1 MTAMPQQ
8 AGSSGSNIAPTADSP
23 ASSVAAF
30 FALMKPRVMSLVIFT
45 GFAGMYLAPVDM
57 HPVLAAISLFA
68 IAAGAGASGAINQWY
83 DRDMDALMTRTRN
96 RPIPAGK
103 VIPEEALAFGIV
115 ISVLSVM
122 LLSLASNLLAGGLL
136 AFTIFFYAVV
146 YTVWLKRSTPQNIVI
161 GGAAGALPPLVGW
174 AAMTGT
180 VTLEPIILFT
190 LIFVWTPPHFW
201 ALALVKNDDYRL
213 ANVPMLPVT
222 AGADETRKQILIYS
236 IFLMGAGILPFVIGM
251 SGIAYGILSVIMGAL
266 FLAFAIRL
274 YLVKTDKAAWD
285 LFKFS
290 VLQLFILFAGLI
302 ADKALSFMLI

>member
-1 MTAMPQQ
+1 
-8 AGSSGSNIAPTADSP
+8 
-23 ASSVAAF
+23 
-30 FALMKPRVMSLVIFT
+30 
-45 GFAGMYLAPVDM
+45 
-57 HPVLAAISLFA
+57 VLAVISLFA

-103 VIPEEALAFGIV
+103 VMPEEALAFGIV

-180 VTLEPIILFT
+180 VTLEPIILFA
-190 LIFVWTPPHFW
+190 LIFIWTPPHFW
-201 ALALVKNDDYRL
+201 ALALVKNDDYRA

-236 IFLMGAGILPFVIGM
+236 FVLMGVGILPFAIGM

-266 FLAFAIRL
+266 FLAFALRL
-274 YLVKTDKAAWD
+274 YFAKTDKAAWD

-290 VLQLFILFAGLI
+290 VLHLFALFAGLI
-302 ADKALSFMLI
+302 ADKAISFMLI

>member
-1 MTAMPQQ
+1 M
-8 AGSSGSNIAPTADSP
+8 PTADTSV
-23 ASSVAAF
+23 SSVAAF

-57 HPVLAAISLFA
+57 HPVLAVISLFA

-103 VIPEEALAFGIV
+103 VMPEEALAFGIV

-180 VTLEPIILFT
+180 VTLEPVIRFA
-190 LIFVWTPPHFW
+190 LIFIWTPPHFW
-201 ALALVKNDDYRL
+201 ALALVKNDDYRA

-236 IFLMGAGILPFVIGM
+236 FVLMGAGILPFAIGM

-266 FLAFAIRL
+266 FLAFALRL
-274 YLVKTDKAAWD
+274 YFAKTDKAAWD

-290 VLQLFILFAGLI
+290 VFHLFVLFAGLI
-302 ADKALSFMLI
+302 ADKAISFMLI

>member
-8 AGSSGSNIAPTADSP
+8 PGSSGPHIVPTADTSV
-23 ASSVAAF
+23 SSVAAF

-57 HPVLAAISLFA
+57 HHVLAVISLFA

-83 DRDMDALMTRTRN
+83 DRDMDALMIRTRN

-103 VIPEEALAFGIV
+103 VMPEEALAFGIV

-174 AAMTGT
+174 AAVTGT
-180 VTLEPIILFT
+180 VTLEPIILFA
-190 LIFVWTPPHFW
+190 LIFIWTPPHFW
-201 ALALVKNDDYRL
+201 ALALVKNDDYRA

-236 IFLMGAGILPFVIGM
+236 FVLMGAGILPFAIGM

-266 FLAFAIRL
+266 FLAFALRL
-274 YLVKTDKAAWD
+274 YFAKTDKAAWD

-290 VLQLFILFAGLI
+290 VFHLFVLFAGLI
-302 ADKALSFMLI
+302 ADKAISFMLI